1 MGLFARLH
9 HRNWNNK
16 TYRQRLEDYQL
27 QIKFSLRRLKE
38 NYKKGDNVQAEL
50 DKLHHYMTSPIWY
63 ALKDENVPLFNK
75 LCGTLGA
82 KIQDEFP
89 KLRNAVSWELVR
101 MYRNIERALE
111 QERLDALAQLK
122 QTLGVRHED
131 MEQSA
136 NELFD
141 MIFKDVRTNKH

>member
-9 HRNWNNK
+9 HRNWNNMS
-16 TYRQRLEDYQL
+16 YRQRLEDYQL

-50 DKLHHYMTSPIWY
+50 DKLHHYMTSPIWW
-63 ALKDENVPLFNK
+63 ALKDEDVRLFNK
-75 LCGTLGA
+75 LCGTLGG

-89 KLRNAVSWELVR
+89 KTRNAAANALVK
-101 MYRNIERALE
+101 MYHNIERALE

-122 QTLGVRHED
+122 AKLGVRHED

-136 NELFD
+136 NDLFNK
-141 MIFKDVRTNKH
+141 IFEDVLNK